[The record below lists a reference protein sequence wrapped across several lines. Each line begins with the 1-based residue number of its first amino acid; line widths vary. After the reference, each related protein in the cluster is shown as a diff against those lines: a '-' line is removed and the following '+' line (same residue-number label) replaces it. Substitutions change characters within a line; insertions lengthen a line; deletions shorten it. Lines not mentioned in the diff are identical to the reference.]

1 MPLHTCPTC
10 GKPTADGEVYGEIHN
25 TDYCSPITSPDCWGE
40 PSGPVHYLVDLMT
53 DGTAC
58 GSDEGAGS
66 STDEGS
72 VTCPDCLARM

>member
-1 MPLHTCPTC
+1 MATDNCPTC
-10 GKPTADGEVYGEIHN
+10 RKPIATEYLERHDSA
-25 TDYCSPITSPDCWGE
+25 YCSPITSPDCWE
-40 PSGPVHYLVDLMT
+40 IASGPVHYLVDLMT